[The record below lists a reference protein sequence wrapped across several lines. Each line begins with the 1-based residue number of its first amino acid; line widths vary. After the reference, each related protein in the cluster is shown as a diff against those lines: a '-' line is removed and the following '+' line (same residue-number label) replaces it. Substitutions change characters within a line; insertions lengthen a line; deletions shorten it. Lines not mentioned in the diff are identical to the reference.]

1 MKQFEFILVQFFVC
15 LFSKIYADACYVFES
30 LDKVSWMTTKWNA
43 MHICASQDTYS
54 YDMHDCDE
62 FIIIYKER

>member
-1 MKQFEFILVQFFVC
+1 M
-15 LFSKIYADACYVFES
+15 FES